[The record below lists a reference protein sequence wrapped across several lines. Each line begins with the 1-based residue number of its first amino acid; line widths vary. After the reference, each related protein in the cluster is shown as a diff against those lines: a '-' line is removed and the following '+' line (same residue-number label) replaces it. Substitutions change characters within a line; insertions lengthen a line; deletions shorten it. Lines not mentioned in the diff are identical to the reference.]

1 MSAGQPID
9 DLMKSISTS
18 FDLERKRQLSPY
30 PPEMLAAIKEARREK
45 IRNKTRERERWR
57 RGEVTNRLR
66 KLMNQGPPAH
76 VLARMTDEQR
86 RMDKIAR
93 NPSEVGYVAEVKRRL
108 GHKLRDDE
116 TWRVELGKPENQE
129 TLDRIAE
136 EIEAESARR
145 RSVMHENASG

>member
-1 MSAGQPID
+1 MRS
-9 DLMKSISTS
+9 LSKS
-18 FDLERKRQLSPY
+18 FDRERARQVSPF

-66 KLMNQGPPAH
+66 KLMNQGPPPH
-76 VLARMTDEQR
+76 VLSRMTAEQR

-93 NPSEVGYVAEVKRRL
+93 SPSEVGYVAQVKRQL

-116 TWRVELGKPENQE
+116 TWRVELGRQENQE
-129 TLDRIAE
+129 SLDRMEE
-136 EIEAESARR
+136 EIEGENARR
-145 RSVMHENASG
+145 RTPMDDSVSP